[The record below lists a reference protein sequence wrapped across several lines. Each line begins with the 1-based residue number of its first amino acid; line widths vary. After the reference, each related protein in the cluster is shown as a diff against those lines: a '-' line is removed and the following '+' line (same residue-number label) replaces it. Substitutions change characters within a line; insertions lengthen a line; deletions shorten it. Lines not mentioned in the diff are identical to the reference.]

1 MSSQLFP
8 IDLSSIEIWSKE
20 ILEDYQV
27 WFINRCKF
35 RCYSWSLY
43 LMSLKRVIHLV
54 DGLQRVTLKNNSV
67 STIAK
72 ATYRTAFIGSA
83 SMCGYLFSY
92 WLSVTLRI
100 DFTLVCWLSRRYLR
114 IIAAPMIFIT
124 MFVPYRW
131 LSSPVWRFLFW
142 RNILC
147 IPFCYPCLMLLLMWR
162 TILSFKF

>member
-1 MSSQLFP
+1 
-8 IDLSSIEIWSKE
+8 
-20 ILEDYQV
+20 
-27 WFINRCKF
+27 
-35 RCYSWSLY
+35 
-43 LMSLKRVIHLV
+43 MSLKRVIHLV

-114 IIAAPMIFIT
+114 IIAVPMIFIT

-131 LSSPVWRFLFW
+131 LSSPV
-142 RNILC
+142 
-147 IPFCYPCLMLLLMWR
+147 
-162 TILSFKF
+162 